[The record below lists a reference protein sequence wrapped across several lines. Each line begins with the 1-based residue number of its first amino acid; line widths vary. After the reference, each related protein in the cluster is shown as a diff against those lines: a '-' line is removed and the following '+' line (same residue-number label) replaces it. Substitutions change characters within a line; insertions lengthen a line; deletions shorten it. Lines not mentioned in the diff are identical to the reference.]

1 MSDEEN
7 KPRRVTFNR
16 IVPQMKTFQK
26 GTLLKN
32 KVDLYYSI
40 EEDIVETGAEDGWS
54 PLASPGAGGNHNSFA
69 QNSEFICKESTLL
82 FVEAAQFRADD
93 GNIYVR
99 AQLLSGDK
107 VVWVNVLTHP
117 NRLWAFKI
125 HQERKQL
132 IKQEIESMFEILVPA
147 SG

>member
-1 MSDEEN
+1 MTEEEN
-7 KPRRVTFNR
+7 KPKRVIFNR

-26 GTLLKN
+26 GTVLKN
-32 KVDLYYSI
+32 KVDLYYST
-40 EEDIVETGAEDGWS
+40 EEDDVETGAEDGWS
-54 PLASPGAGGNHNSFA
+54 PLASSGHNSFA

-93 GNIYVR
+93 GNVYIR

-107 VVWVNVLTHP
+107 VVWVNVLAYP

-125 HQERKQL
+125 HQERKQM
-132 IKQEIESMFEILVPA
+132 IKKEIESMFEILIPA